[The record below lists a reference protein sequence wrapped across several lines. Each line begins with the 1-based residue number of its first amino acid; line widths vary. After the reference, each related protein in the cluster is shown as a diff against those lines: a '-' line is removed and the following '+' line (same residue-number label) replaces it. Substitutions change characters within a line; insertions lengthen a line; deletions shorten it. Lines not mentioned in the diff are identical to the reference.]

1 MEIAVKKIQAGVI
14 GLGKFGLKFAETL
27 MEMGHDVIGVDKSDK
42 HIKQAQ
48 QILHHV
54 YKTDATNKQA
64 LIQIGIND
72 CTHALVSAGQSIS
85 ASVMISM
92 YLKELNI
99 PMVWVKAIH
108 TDHKKLLEMIK
119 VDKVI
124 IPEHSAAR
132 EFANRMAVPGFIE
145 HLPFGKNIVIQKLI
159 VKNWAGRTL
168 RELDL
173 TNKHGIQVVALKNA
187 GAADYVF
194 IPRADHRLEEGDKLA
209 AIGQTG
215 SFDKINS

>member
-1 MEIAVKKIQAGVI
+1 MERAVTRIQAGVI

-27 MEMGHDVIGVDKSDK
+27 VEMGHDVIGVDKSDK

-48 QILHHV
+48 QILPHI
-54 YKTDATNKQA
+54 YKADATNKQA
-64 LIQIGIND
+64 LIQIGID
-72 CTHALVSAGQSIS
+72 ECTHVLVSAGQSIS

-92 YLKELNI
+92 YLKELNV

-108 TDHKKLLEMIK
+108 SDHKKLLEMIK

-145 HLPFGKNIVIQKLI
+145 YLPFGKDIVIQKLI
-159 VKNWAGRTL
+159 VKKWADRTL
-168 RELDL
+168 RDLDL
-173 TNKHGIQVVALKNA
+173 TNQHGIQVVALKNT
-187 GAADYVF
+187 GTDDYVF
-194 IPRADHRLEEGDKLA
+194 IPRADQRLKAGDKLV
-209 AIGQTG
+209 AIGRTG

>member
-1 MEIAVKKIQAGVI
+1 MAKIQAGVI

-27 MEMGHDVIGVDKSDK
+27 VEMGHDVVGVDKNDRN
-42 HIKQAQ
+42 IKQAQ
-48 QILHHV
+48 QILPHV
-54 YKTDATNKQA
+54 YKADATNKKA
-64 LIQIGIND
+64 LVQIGIDD
-72 CTHALVSAGQSIS
+72 CTHVLVSAGQSIS

-92 YLKELNI
+92 YLKELNV

-108 TDHKKLLEMIK
+108 SDHKKLLEMIK

-145 HLPFGKNIVIQKLI
+145 YLPFGKDIVIKKLV
-159 VKNWAGRTL
+159 VKKWAGRTL

-173 TNKHGIQVVALKNA
+173 TNQHGIQVVALKNT
-187 GAADYVF
+187 GTDDYVF
-194 IPRADHRLEEGDKLA
+194 IPRADLRLKEGDKLVT
-209 AIGQTG
+209 IGRTG
-215 SFDKINS
+215 SLDKINT